1 VFISHDLD
9 VVGEIA
15 DRVAVLE
22 AGAIVEQGPTASL
35 FQHPE
40 HKTTRLLLG
49 LGESSKNHYER

>member
-1 VFISHDLD
+1 